1 MLSEKVWNEL
11 NKNAKKYLAPLVGKT
26 LTLNNTLY
34 IITRYTLSTQL
45 ILKDI
50 NGNEKI
56 VWLDEVKKIINDK
69 GGEN

>member
-1 MLSEKVWNEL
+1 MLSENVWKEL

-56 VWLDEVKKIINDK
+56 VWLDEVKNLIR
-69 GGEN
+69 EW

>member
-56 VWLDEVKKIINDK
+56 VWLDEVKDLINNK

>member
-11 NKNAKKYLAPLVGKT
+11 NSNAKKYLAPLVGKT
-26 LTLNNTLY
+26 LKLDNTLY

-56 VWLDEVKKIINDK
+56 VWLDEVKSLINNK

>member
-11 NKNAKKYLAPLVGKT
+11 NSNAKKYLAPLVGKT

-45 ILKDI
+45 ILKDVD
-50 NGNEKI
+50 GNEKI
-56 VWLDEVKKIINDK
+56 VWLDEVKDLIN
-69 GGEN
+69 N

>member
-11 NKNAKKYLAPLVGKT
+11 DKNAKKYLAPLVGKT

-56 VWLDEVKKIINDK
+56 VWLDEVKNLINDK
-69 GGEN
+69 GE

>member
-11 NKNAKKYLAPLVGKT
+11 NSNAKKYLAPLVGKT

-56 VWLDEVKKIINDK
+56 VWLDEVKSLIKDK
-69 GGEN
+69 GE

>member
-11 NKNAKKYLAPLVGKT
+11 DNNAKKYLAPLVGKT

-50 NGNEKI
+50 EGNEKI
-56 VWLDEVKKIINDK
+56 VWLDEVKNLINDK

>member
-11 NKNAKKYLAPLVGKT
+11 DSNAKKYLAPLVGKT

-56 VWLDEVKKIINDK
+56 VWLDEVKNLINDK
-69 GGEN
+69 GE

>member
-11 NKNAKKYLAPLVGKT
+11 DKNAKKYLAPLVGKT

-50 NGNEKI
+50 KGNEKI
-56 VWLDEVKKIINDK
+56 VWLDEVKNLINDK
-69 GGEN
+69 GE

>member
-1 MLSEKVWNEL
+1 MLSEKVLNEL

-56 VWLDEVKKIINDK
+56 VWLDEVKNLINDK
-69 GGEN
+69 GK

>member
-26 LTLNNTLY
+26 LTLDNTLY

-56 VWLDEVKKIINDK
+56 VWLDEVKSLIKDK
-69 GGEN
+69 GE

>member
-11 NKNAKKYLAPLVGKT
+11 YNNAKKYLAPLVGKT

-56 VWLDEVKKIINDK
+56 VWLDEVKSLINDK

>member
-56 VWLDEVKKIINDK
+56 VWLDEVKDLINDK
-69 GGEN
+69 GE

>member
-11 NKNAKKYLAPLVGKT
+11 DSNAKKYLAPLVGKT
-26 LTLNNTLY
+26 LKLDNTLY

-56 VWLDEVKKIINDK
+56 VWLDEVKGLINK